1 MENERLINL
10 TEQLKTQREKTL
22 NKLVDLQQELG
33 IQVDDDTEEQVS
45 DLVERE
51 LVLSRIQ
58 DLEDQ
63 LQTIEHAL
71 QRVAQGT
78 YGICENCGQTIDPA
92 RLEIMPE
99 ISLCV
104 RCKTTGEQLA
114 QLNMHLSM
122 TAAS

>member
-1 MENERLINL
+1 MNNERLEIL
-10 TEQLKTQREKTL
+10 TEQLNTQRDRTRD
-22 NKLVDLQQELG
+22 KLADLQHELS

-45 DLVERE
+45 DLMERE

-99 ISLCV
+99 TTLCI

-114 QLNMHLSM
+114 QTKMRLSIS
-122 TAAS
+122 AEE

>member
-1 MENERLINL
+1 MDNERLINL
-10 TEQLKTQREKTL
+10 TEQLKSQREKTL
-22 NKLVDLQQELG
+22 DKLADLQQELG
-33 IQVDDDTEEQVS
+33 IQVDDDAEEQVS
-45 DLVERE
+45 DLMERE

-63 LQTIEHAL
+63 LQTIEHTL
-71 QRVAQGT
+71 QRAAQGT

-99 ISLCV
+99 TSLCV

-114 QLNMHLSM
+114 QMNMRFSM

>member
-1 MENERLINL
+1 MNTEQLVIL
-10 TEQLKTQREKTL
+10 TEQLKTQRHKTL
-22 NKLVDLQQELG
+22 DKLANLQHELS

-45 DLVERE
+45 DLMERE
-51 LVLSRIQ
+51 LLLSRIQ

-63 LQTIEHAL
+63 LQAIEHAL

-99 ISLCV
+99 TTLCIH
-104 RCKTTGEQLA
+104 CKTTGEQLM
-114 QLNMHLSM
+114 QTKMRSSM
-122 TAAS
+122 SAET

>member
-63 LQTIEHAL
+63 LQAIERAL

-99 ISLCV
+99 TSLCV

>member
-1 MENERLINL
+1 MDNERLINL
-10 TEQLKTQREKTL
+10 IEQLKTQREKML
-22 NKLVDLQQELG
+22 NKLADLQQELS

-45 DLVERE
+45 DLIERE

-63 LQTIEHAL
+63 LQAIEYAL

-78 YGICENCGQTIDPA
+78 YGVCENCGQTIDPA

-99 ISLCV
+99 TSLCI

-114 QLNMHLSM
+114 QMNMRLSM
-122 TAAS
+122 TAIS